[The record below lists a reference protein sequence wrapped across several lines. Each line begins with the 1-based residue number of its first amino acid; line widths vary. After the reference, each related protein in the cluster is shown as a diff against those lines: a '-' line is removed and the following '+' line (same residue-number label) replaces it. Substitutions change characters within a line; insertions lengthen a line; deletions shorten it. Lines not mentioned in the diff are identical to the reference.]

1 MTDPRSELDRVHIPS
16 PCTADWSAM
25 EGDERSRY
33 CSECSL
39 HVHNL
44 AAHTREEADELLA
57 RRHGG
62 ERVCVRL
69 ELDADGRPL
78 TVEDRRPGRAREA
91 ALALAL
97 GASLLA
103 ACRDTS
109 DKAAVV
115 EPGTPGG
122 ACETELLGDVVL
134 GEPVDEAALLEA
146 EAREPSAE
154 ELLGRVAPGAPVG
167 TPPEGEPIPEAVLQ
181 RLERLGYVAD
191 APEGEPV
198 APGQEAPAAA
208 EEGACETPAGGE
220 AAPARKVLMGT
231 PGPAGPGP
239 APQGPG
245 KPAEPR

>member
-44 AAHTREEADELLA
+44 AAHTREEADRLLA
-57 RRHGG
+57 RRHEG
-62 ERVCVRL
+62 ERVCVRM
-69 ELDADGRPL
+69 ELDGEGRPL
-78 TVEDRRPGRAREA
+78 TVEDRRPAGQGRAREA

-115 EPGTPGG
+115 EPATPAG
-122 ACETELLGDVVL
+122 ACETELN
-134 GEPVDEAALLEA
+134 
-146 EAREPSAE
+146 
-154 ELLGRVAPGAPVG
+154 
-167 TPPEGEPIPEAVLQ
+167 
-181 RLERLGYVAD
+181 
-191 APEGEPV
+191 
-198 APGQEAPAAA
+198 
-208 EEGACETPAGGE
+208 
-220 AAPARKVLMGT
+220 
-231 PGPAGPGP
+231 
-239 APQGPG
+239 
-245 KPAEPR
+245 